1 LVVMDMDV
9 SRLGATYGSQ
19 FAEPHQ
25 VTRKEREAKEAQAA
39 APPPGPRG
47 PREEGDEEPR
57 PMLSLLSRVMER
69 RGHKVKLSVHE
80 ATNRVMIRITDS
92 ETGEVINE
100 IPRESYLDMVASFLS
115 NLDRVHG
122 MNLDEIC

>member
-1 LVVMDMDV
+1 MDV

-19 FAEPHQ
+19 FTGPHQ
-25 VTRKEREAKEAQAA
+25 VSRKEREGKEAGQAEKRAEA
-39 APPPGPRG
+39 AGRAESG
-47 PREEGDEEPR
+47 EDR
-57 PMLSLLSRVMER
+57 PMWSLLNRVMER
-69 RGHKVKLSVHE
+69 RDHKVKLSVHE

-122 MNLDEIC
+122 VNLDEIC

>member
-1 LVVMDMDV
+1 MDMDV
-9 SRLGATYGSQ
+9 GRLGATYGSR
-19 FAEPHQ
+19 FGEPQQ
-25 VTRKEREAKEAQAA
+25 VTRKEREAKESPAQAPTA
-39 APPPGPRG
+39 GER
-47 PREEGDEEPR
+47 PREADEQK
-57 PMLSLLSRVMER
+57 PMWSLLNRVMER
-69 RGHKVKLSVHE
+69 RDHRVKLSVHE

>member
-1 LVVMDMDV
+1 MDV

-19 FAEPHQ
+19 FTEPHQ
-25 VTRKEREAKEAQAA
+25 VNRKESRKENREAQPEGP
-39 APPPGPRG
+39 APQGMKRAEN
-47 PREEGDEEPR
+47 EESK
-57 PMLSLLSRVMER
+57 PMWSLLNRVMER
-69 RGHKVKLSVHE
+69 RDHKVKLSVHE

>member
-1 LVVMDMDV
+1 MDV

-19 FAEPHQ
+19 FTEPHQ

-39 APPPGPRG
+39 APYPGPRG
-47 PREEGDEEPR
+47 PRMGEEEPR
-57 PMLSLLSRVMER
+57 PMLSLLNRVMER
-69 RGHKVKLSVHE
+69 RDHKVKLSVHE

>member
-1 LVVMDMDV
+1 MDMDV

-19 FAEPHQ
+19 FTEPHQ
-25 VTRKEREAKEAQAA
+25 ATRKERNREAAEAP
-39 APPPGPRG
+39 APTPPGKERTSEA
-47 PREEGDEEPR
+47 EESR
-57 PMLSLLSRVMER
+57 PMWSLVNRVMER
-69 RGHKVKLSVHE
+69 RDHKVKLSVHE
-80 ATNRVMIRITDS
+80 ATNRVMIRVTDS

-122 MNLDEIC
+122 VNLDEIC

>member
-1 LVVMDMDV
+1 MDV

-19 FAEPHQ
+19 FTEPHQ
-25 VTRKEREAKEAQAA
+25 VTRKEKERGAGEAPATAPTGKERTSEA
-39 APPPGPRG
+39 
-47 PREEGDEEPR
+47 EESR
-57 PMLSLLSRVMER
+57 PMWSLVNRVMER
-69 RGHKVKLSVHE
+69 RDHKVKLSVHE
-80 ATNRVMIRITDS
+80 ATNRVMIRVTDS
-92 ETGEVINE
+92 ETGEVVNE